1 MAETNPLHIALDTL
15 PSISAARL
23 ELLERLGLR
32 TVGDLLF
39 HFPRAYEDLTDV
51 RSIAALSADGIQ
63 TVQGEVV
70 EIEGRSL
77 SDGRTVVSVVLSDD
91 GKNCLEGMWFNQS
104 YAAKRFRYGQ
114 RLSFSGKPKWY
125 RDHWQMNNPR
135 VQILDGDA
143 VPTGEA
149 PAPPVSTPGVVPIY
163 PLTEDLRPEQLRS
176 LLRKALDQYASRL
189 VDMLPAGL
197 RQKHDWPTSDRALR
211 DVHFPLTQSAAMRGR
226 RRFVY
231 EEFLILQLALALRRR
246 EVRGEGRAPVLTT
259 TPAIDARIRRLF
271 PFRLTADQDRAVAE
285 ICRDLAADKPMQR
298 LLQAD
303 VGAGKTAVAVYALL
317 VTVANKHQAAL
328 MAPTEV
334 LARQHAR
341 TLDRYLAHSRV
352 RRLLL
357 TGALTS
363 AERRDALAALAAGD
377 IDLVVGTQ
385 ALVQEDVRFAR
396 LGLVIIDEQHK
407 FGVHQRARFRRRHN
421 SEFQVPSAEPPP
433 PQLRTQNSELGTPH
447 YLVMTA
453 TPIPRTVALTVF
465 GDLDVSIIRQL
476 PPGRQPVATRWEPAS
491 QRQRVYARLREGMAQ
506 GRQGYIV
513 CPLVEE
519 SATLDV
525 KAATQTHVEL
535 RDGPFREF
543 RVGLLHG
550 RQDEEAKAAVMDRFR
565 KHELDLLVC
574 TSVIEVGVDVPNA
587 TLLVIEHAERFGLSQ
602 LHQLRGRVC
611 RGPVAGECVLFAEP
625 PNDDGRQRLRAF
637 LRTTDGFALAEEDMK
652 LRGTGEF
659 FGARQHGLG
668 ELRLGN
674 LIADADLLRL
684 ARKDAFAL
692 VAEDAGLRR
701 PEHALLRAAVLERYG
716 KTLDL
721 AEIG

>member
-1 MAETNPLHIALDTL
+1 VAETNLLQTPLETL
-15 PSISAARL
+15 PNISAVRL

-32 TVGDLLF
+32 TVGDLFF
-39 HFPRAYEDLTDV
+39 HFPRAYEDLNDV
-51 RSIAALSADGIQ
+51 RSIAALSASGIQ

-70 EIEGRSL
+70 EIEGRAL
-77 SDGRTVVSVVLSDD
+77 NDGRKVVSVVLSDD
-91 GKNCLEGMWFNQS
+91 GKNCLEGVWFNQP

-125 RDHWQMNNPR
+125 RDHWQMSNPR
-135 VQILDGDA
+135 VQVLDGDA
-143 VPTGEA
+143 A
-149 PAPPVSTPGVVPIY
+149 PGPGVVPVY
-163 PLTEDLRPEQLRS
+163 PLTEDLRPEHLRS
-176 LLRKALDQYASRL
+176 LLRKALDRYASRL
-189 VDMLPAGL
+189 VDVVPVAL
-197 RQKHDWPTSDRALR
+197 RRKHDWPTCAQALR
-211 DVHFPLTQSAAMRGR
+211 DVHFPPTLSAATRGR

-246 EVRGEGRAPVLTT
+246 EVRTEGRAPILTT

-271 PFRLTADQDRAVAE
+271 PFRLTADQDHAVVE
-285 ICRDLAADKPMQR
+285 ICRDLASDKPMQR

-317 VTVANKHQAAL
+317 TTVANKHQAAL

-334 LARQHAR
+334 LARQHAH

-357 TGALTS
+357 TGALTP
-363 AERRDALAALAAGD
+363 AQRREALAALAAGD

-385 ALVQEDVRFAR
+385 ALVQEKVRFAR
-396 LGLVIIDEQHK
+396 LGLVVIDEQHK
-407 FGVHQRARFRRRHN
+407 FGVHQRARFRR
-421 SEFQVPSAEPPP
+421 
-433 PQLRTQNSELGTPH
+433 LGNDPH
-447 YLVMTA
+447 YLVLTA

-465 GDLDVSIIRQL
+465 GDLDVSVLRQL
-476 PPGRQPVATRWEPAS
+476 PPGRQAVTTRWEPAS
-491 QRQRVYARLREGMAQ
+491 QRQRVYARLRDGLAQ

-525 KAATQTHVEL
+525 KAATQMHMEL
-535 RDGPFREF
+535 RDGPFRDF

-550 RQDEEAKAAVMDRFR
+550 RQDEETKAAVMDSFR
-565 KHELDLLVC
+565 RHELDLLVC

-602 LHQLRGRVC
+602 LHQLRGRVS
-611 RGPVAGECVLFAEP
+611 RGPSAGQCFLFAEP
-625 PNDDGRQRLRAF
+625 PSDEARRRLRAF

-659 FGARQHGLG
+659 FGPRQHGLG
-668 ELRLGN
+668 ELRIGN
-674 LIADADLLRL
+674 LLADADLLRT

-692 VAEDAGLRR
+692 VAEDPGLRR